1 LDCLQAVLCFGRPAS
16 LSDRYPPAA
25 GRKPAYAAT
34 ASISKHTIF
43 SQKTY
48 PMDLQVKNHLF
59 IIGGATSGFGKA
71 IAEALLTEGANII
84 AVARGEEKL
93 KALQAT
99 APAQV
104 EIIAGDISDE
114 NMLLQLVHVV
124 GDRPLHGM
132 LINAGGPPAKT
143 VLETTL
149 DDWDAAYKNILRWKV
164 AITQA
169 FVPKMMER
177 KYGRIVYIE
186 SSSVKQPLENL
197 VLSSSLRVAVVGMV
211 KTLSQ
216 EIAKSG
222 VTLNILGPGSHNTPA
237 IDRIYKKKSEQT
249 GETFE
254 EVKQKATTQIPVG
267 VLGEAADFASLAL
280 WLLSPMSRFVT
291 GETITVDG
299 GAVKSML

>member
-1 LDCLQAVLCFGRPAS
+1 MNLQ
-16 LSDRYPPAA
+16 
-25 GRKPAYAAT
+25 
-34 ASISKHTIF
+34 I
-43 SQKTY
+43 
-48 PMDLQVKNHLF
+48 KNQLF

-71 IAEALLTEGANII
+71 IAEALLAEGANII

-93 KALQAT
+93 KALQSS
-99 APAQV
+99 APIQV
-104 EIIAGDISDE
+104 EIIAGDISD
-114 NMLLQLVHVV
+114 NTIIKQLADIV
-124 GDRPLHGM
+124 GNRQLHGM
-132 LINAGGPPAKT
+132 VINAGGPPAKT

-169 FVPKMMER
+169 FMPKMMEQ
-177 KYGRIVYIE
+177 KYGRVLYIE

-197 VLSSSLRVAVVGMV
+197 VLSNSLRVAVVGMV

-237 IDRIYKKKSEQT
+237 VDRIYKKKSEQT
-249 GETFE
+249 GVPFE
-254 EVKQKATTQIPVG
+254 EVKQTALAQIPVG
-267 VLGEAADFASLAL
+267 ALGEAADFASLAL
-280 WLLSPMSRFVT
+280 WLLSPMSRYVT

-299 GAVKSML
+299 GAVKSMF